1 MMKVPIIVLLLMSAI
16 SAAGQNTAAPWS
28 LTQCINY
35 ALEKNIN
42 VQQNVL
48 SNETNKINADQIK
61 ASRFPSL
68 NASVSQNLAWNKK
81 LDTNNQYGNYSSS
94 NNTSYSVNS
103 SVKLFNGFRINNSI
117 KQADLSYQAG
127 SYNVETIKEEVSLNV
142 LDAYLQVLYAE
153 EQVKNTES
161 QIEATTQQLALS
173 EERLK
178 LGAISK
184 SDYLQVKSEL
194 ANENLSLA
202 NAQSQLTINR
212 ISLMQLME
220 LALNDS
226 FRIVHPEFEIPANI
240 TAASADSIYKIA
252 LQIKPQIKNAE
263 LNKQVAE
270 LDVAIAKAGYLP
282 VLTMNGGLSTGYIS
296 GMGTGYDYQI
306 SNKIAPSVGLSLSI
320 PIYQNKQVKSSVAI
334 ARIGTQNAVLNDINT
349 RNQLRKSIEQACA
362 NVESAIVKYQ
372 ASLESYTST
381 LESYNVSQEKYNQG
395 LVNSVDFLVQ
405 KNNLITSQSDLLQSK
420 YNLVFSKKIL
430 DFYTGISLTL

>member
-1 MMKVPIIVLLLMSAI
+1 MLAFSV
-16 SAAGQNTAAPWS
+16 AGQNSSSAWS

-35 ALEKNIN
+35 ALEKNIS

-48 SNETNKINADQIK
+48 SNETNKINAEQAK

-68 NASVSQNLAWNKK
+68 NALASQNFAWSKK
-81 LDTNNQYGNYSSS
+81 LDSGNQYGDYSSS
-94 NNTSYSVNS
+94 NNTSYNINS
-103 SVKLFNGFRINNSI
+103 SVRLFNGFRINNNI
-117 KQADLSYQAG
+117 KQADLSYLAG
-127 SYNVETIKEEVSLNV
+127 TYNIESIKEDVSLNV
-142 LDAYLQVLYAE
+142 LEAYLQVLYSE

-161 QIEATTQQLALS
+161 QIEATSHQLSLS
-173 EERLK
+173 EERLR

-202 NAQSQLTINR
+202 NAKSQLAINR

-220 LALNDS
+220 LPINDS
-226 FRIVHPEFEIPANI
+226 FRIVHPQFEIPTNI
-240 TAASADSIYKIA
+240 SAASADSIYGIA
-252 LQIKPQIKNAE
+252 VQIKPQIKNAE
-263 LNKQVAE
+263 LNKQIAD
-270 LDVAIAKAGYLP
+270 LDVAIAKSGYLP
-282 VLTMNGGLSTGYIS
+282 VLSMNGGLSTGYMS

-320 PIYQNKQVKSSVAI
+320 PLYQNKQVKSSVAI
-334 ARIGTQNAVLNDINT
+334 ARIGTQNAVLSEINT
-349 RNQLRKSIEQACA
+349 RNQLRKSIEQACT
-362 NVESAIVKYQ
+362 NVESAIVKYH
-372 ASLESYTST
+372 ASLESYNST
-381 LESYNVSQEKYNQG
+381 QESYNVSQEKYNQG

-430 DFYTGISLTL
+430 DFYTGISLSL